1 MATKK
6 YKKPKIHTILIG
18 CGVAALSLAGNSNV
32 RASAGVNASAQIL
45 SPLNLMPLVHK
56 KAILNTNPTASNQAS
71 ALATSGAFACPNCG
85 ALQNSNV
92 PLNLDGS
99 NIKSLFTTTA
109 SLSFPDPDAQTTAQ
123 YNDPLAILPD
133 WERTSTYQ
141 NYQQSLSMSR
151 ATFSTPFWDAST
163 GFNADA
169 VRQFFN
175 FLPQQY
181 ADESFGPKGTPLVGM
196 PVTGQAAQ
204 SDPAVSPLFQQPAA
218 ALLPGLPLVIPGS
231 NAASPDSGGVSPFA
245 ALMSFNVNE
254 GNKVLKV
261 SGDRSKTDL
270 A

>member
-1 MATKK
+1 MA
-6 YKKPKIHTILIG
+6 KPKIHKLLIG

-32 RASAGVNASAQIL
+32 RANASNVTNVSASGQIL
-45 SPLNLMPLVHK
+45 SPLSLAKAPLVHK

-71 ALATSGAFACPNCG
+71 ALATSGAFACPNCS

-99 NIKSLFTTTA
+99 NIQSLFTTTA
-109 SLSFPDPDAQTTAQ
+109 SLSFPEPDAQTTAQ
-123 YNDPLAILPD
+123 SNDPLSILPD

-141 NYQQSLSMSR
+141 NYQQSLSRSR

-169 VRQFFN
+169 VRQFFS
-175 FLPQQY
+175 FLPQEY

-245 ALMSFNVNE
+245 ALMSFNFI
-254 GNKVLKV
+254 KV
-261 SGDRSKTDL
+261 SGDCSKTDL